1 MRGARQY
8 LVVSALIACS
18 GIACFETVSAAEGIY
33 EPVEL
38 RGKEPH
44 DLIETSAEYHDQFV
58 RRSLL
63 HQDPSVEALVRRVG
77 HALTPEPTDEYIDY
91 EFFVIRDPSPNA
103 FAMPNGH
110 IYVHSG
116 MLARLEDSSQL
127 AALLAHEINH
137 VAGHHGIVRFRIKAI
152 DVFDIFLTG
161 GLVAALNSLQFSR
174 ELEQEAD
181 DRAPQMVAAAG
192 YDPHA
197 MPELMDLL
205 REDFEGLRPRVASA
219 WTTHPEPDARFERS
233 LALVSGMPSTDR
245 DDDLFDAVVRPVR
258 LMTVRDY
265 VHADYP
271 YTAIAVAQS
280 LLERYPDD
288 LELRMLL
295 GDAWRVL
302 GPRSEFA
309 PEDFSDKDKRR
320 NLRQRMLR
328 TRSERTEEQLET
340 EEGRLAMERN
350 LDTARSIYEDLLV
363 RDPGFAPA
371 HRGLGEVYEAMG
383 LSREAAGAY
392 VQYVRQAPEA
402 EDRPVVMGR
411 LTALRDQ
418 LIKED

>member
-8 LVVSALIACS
+8 LLVSAFIA
-18 GIACFETVSAAEGIY
+18 GAGAARFETVSAAEGIY

-44 DLIETSAEYHDQFV
+44 DLIETSGEYHDQFV

-63 HQDPSVEALVRRVG
+63 HQEPSVEALVRKVG
-77 HALTPEPTDEYIDY
+77 YALAPEPTDEYIDY

-137 VAGHHGIVRFRIKAI
+137 VAGHHGIVRFRIKPI

-197 MPELMDLL
+197 TPELMDLL

-233 LALVSGMPSTDR
+233 RALVTGMPEADR
-245 DDDLFDAVVRPVR
+245 DDDLFDTVVRPVR

-280 LLERYPDD
+280 LLERYPND

-309 PEDFSDKDKRR
+309 PEDFQDKDKRR

-328 TRSERTEEQLET
+328 TRSERTEELLET
-340 EEGRLAMERN
+340 EAGRLAMERN

-383 LSREAAGAY
+383 LPREAAGAY
-392 VQYVRQAPEA
+392 VQYVRQAPAA